1 MVKAYE
7 ESGRGDEED
16 EEDEEDLEM
25 EEVGE
30 DEVGEGAVE
39 AEEPGARTRRMK
51 RSAARAGTRA
61 RMEDLALVPK
71 GMKEV

>member
-1 MVKAYE
+1 
-7 ESGRGDEED
+7 
-16 EEDEEDLEM
+16 M

-61 RMEDLALVPK
+61 RMEDLAMVPK
-71 GMKEV
+71 GMKEEV